1 MSKNIDKS
9 LCVPRM
15 NKIYTEEK
23 IIYIFWKFC
32 VGKVDRVDFEPIIDK
47 ETGVE
52 DAKFQKAFIYMS
64 NEIKKWNFEQ
74 LHYNEKEGSYT
85 LYPYRVPH
93 TKYAN
98 NINTNNN
105 EKDNDNDS
113 MVLNNNPSPI
123 PYANTTMNIHQ
134 LHHKNLLLEQKI
146 QQLEGQ
152 ILSLPN

>member
-9 LCVPRM
+9 LCVG
-15 NKIYTEEK
+15 I
-23 IIYIFWKFC
+23 
-32 VGKVDRVDFEPIIDK
+32 VDRVDFEPIIDK

-123 PYANTTMNIHQ
+123 HYANTTMNIHQ